1 MDQLLLYVDNQFVT
15 SKTNSGWSTGP
26 IKLGG
31 VCPYTICSAYM
42 EIDWIEVTTSDN

>member
-1 MDQLLLYVDNQFVT
+1 MTTIFSYGWLVDT
-15 SKTNSGWSTGP
+15 IGECTGP